1 MRVFYNT
8 IATVSTNT
16 NYVLNMQNNHLILNQ
31 GQRIILINGI
41 DLAQESQDTTNVASY
56 TGAVL

>member
-1 MRVFYNT
+1 
-8 IATVSTNT
+8 
-16 NYVLNMQNNHLILNQ
+16 MQNNHLILNQ